1 MNRFIVHPLLWHD
14 DIRTDQAV
22 VFTQPRSFFTVDRLL
37 SARDTHQTEFHQ
49 YDLVT

>member
-1 MNRFIVHPLLWHD
+1 VLLNVWNG
-14 DIRTDQAV
+14 
-22 VFTQPRSFFTVDRLL
+22 SFFTVDRLL